1 MGRFLEKVFSFLTKF
16 KFFRFESKKFLE
28 FLLGLFSD
36 EKGDIIQEIQE
47 KCNNIVHSIE
57 EFEDIAIEKP
67 NLTATEIL
75 AEIEA
80 VNPELHIYDEDIPKW
95 EELLLEIQNV
105 DQLRKLV
112 LTQDSV
118 IGGVVDYAK
127 DLTKALV
134 EKGETKF
141 KIAKDMLIHDF
152 EKNGQRY
159 TIQTIRFCIEAA
171 VLRNYSK

>member
-1 MGRFLEKVFSFLTKF
+1 MGRFLEKVLKFLTKF
-16 KFFRFESKKFLE
+16 KFFRFESRKFLE
-28 FLLGLFSD
+28 FLLGLFSN
-36 EKGDIIQEIQE
+36 EKGDIIEEIQG
-47 KCNNIVHSIE
+47 KVNNIVHTIE

-67 NLTATEIL
+67 NLTATEIIS
-75 AEIEA
+75 EIEA
-80 VNPELHIYDEDIPKW
+80 VNPELQVEPEQVKNF

-118 IGGVVDYAK
+118 IGGAVDYVK

-152 EKNGQRY
+152 EANGQRY

-171 VLRNYSK
+171 VLRNYGK

>member
-1 MGRFLEKVFSFLTKF
+1 MSRFLQKVLTFLTKF

-28 FLLGLFSD
+28 FLLGLFGG
-36 EKGDIIQEIQE
+36 EKGDIIEEIQG
-47 KCNNIVHSIE
+47 KCNNIVHTIE
-57 EFEDIAIEKP
+57 EFEDLAKEKK
-67 NLTATEIL
+67 LSAAEL
-75 AEIEA
+75 LKEIE
-80 VNPELHIYDEDIPKW
+80 VMNPELEVDETMTAYF
-95 EELLLEIQNV
+95 EELLQEIEKV
-105 DQLRKLV
+105 EQLKV
-112 LTQDSV
+112 LSLTSNNI
-118 IGGVVDYAK
+118 IGEIVDYSK

-152 EKNGQRY
+152 ENNGQRY

>member
-1 MGRFLEKVFSFLTKF
+1 M
-16 KFFRFESKKFLE
+16 
-28 FLLGLFSD
+28 
-36 EKGDIIQEIQE
+36 
-47 KCNNIVHSIE
+47 
-57 EFEDIAIEKP
+57 
-67 NLTATEIL
+67 TASEIL

-80 VNPELHIYDEDIPKW
+80 VNQELQVEPDQVKNF

-141 KIAKDMLIHDF
+141 NIAKDMLVQDF
-152 EKNGQRY
+152 ENNGQRY

-171 VLRNYSK
+171 VLRNYGK

>member
-1 MGRFLEKVFSFLTKF
+1 MLTIAYF
-16 KFFRFESKKFLE
+16 NEE
-28 FLLGLFSD
+28 
-36 EKGDIIQEIQE
+36 GDIIQEIQE

-57 EFEDIAIEKP
+57 EFEDIAREKT
-67 NLTATEIL
+67 NLTAAEIL

-80 VNPELHIYDEDIPKW
+80 VNPELQVQPEQVKNF

-134 EKGETKF
+134 EKGEIKF

-152 EKNGQRY
+152 ETNGQRY

-171 VLRNYSK
+171 VLRNYGK